1 MKTLVV
7 ATGNP
12 GKLQEMQRYLAGQG
26 WDLVL
31 KPDSLDVEETG
42 ATFAENAR
50 LKASEIAAAT
60 GQWAIADDSGLAINA
75 LGGAPGV
82 YSARYGKDDG
92 DRIGRVL
99 GELAGVSDRS
109 AQFVCAIALAR
120 PDGSIALESEGIC
133 PGEIA
138 KAPSGSSG
146 FGYDPIFFV
155 PGENCTYAEMAPE
168 RKKAISHRGQA
179 IAALVPKLRGLA

>member
-31 KPDSLDVEETG
+31 KP
-42 ATFAENAR
+42 ENAR

-99 GELAGVSDRS
+99 GELAGVSDRT